1 MGAIPIHTDSF
12 HDPFHGEP
20 GLLERIARGDT
31 QSFRV
36 LFDRYF
42 DLVFST
48 ALRFTGVR
56 QQAEDAAQQVFLKI
70 WEKRTELPAVKQ
82 IEPYLFTAA
91 KREMFQHFRRQAHQR
106 DYVLHVLEV
115 FSEARGADPESLLI
129 SQEQVEGLQSVID
142 ALPARQRE
150 AFRLSRE
157 EELTYQEIAQRM
169 GISKETVRE
178 YIALALKTLRQHSQQ
193 HPGMV
198 LVIAGFL
205 LA

>member
-1 MGAIPIHTDSF
+1 MGAMSIHTDSF
-12 HDPFHGEP
+12 HAEP
-20 GLLERIARGDT
+20 ALLERIAGGDT

-48 ALRFTGVR
+48 ALRFTAVR
-56 QQAEDAAQQVFLKI
+56 QQAEDAAQQVFTRI
-70 WEKRTELPAVKQ
+70 WEKRTELPKVEKL
-82 IEPYLFTAA
+82 EPYLFTAA
-91 KREMFQHFRRQAHQR
+91 KHEMLQYFRRQAHQR

-129 SQEQVEGLQSVID
+129 SQEQVDRLQHVIGE
-142 ALPARQRE
+142 LPARQRE
-150 AFRLSRE
+150 AFLLSRDH
-157 EELTYQEIAQRM
+157 ELSYQEIAERM

-178 YIALALKTLRQHSQQ
+178 YIAAALKTLREYTQR
-193 HPGMV
+193 HPGFV
-198 LVIAGFL
+198 LAVAAYL